1 MRGEATV
8 VFGLGNPGWR
18 YRRTRH
24 NVGFGVV
31 EEMARRHRAR
41 WRRLHPAGCGVWLA
55 RMQCAGRPVLL
66 VEPQTYM
73 NRSGLAVRALMAA
86 GANVA
91 GFDIDIDDLLV
102 VVDDVDLPLGRLR
115 VRRGGSD
122 GGHNGLRSIV
132 ETVATTEFAR
142 IRVGVGGSRDGDLT
156 DHVLGKF
163 GRSERL
169 LVRRVVIA
177 AADAVEMIVEQGL
190 GPAMNAF
197 NGMDLAA
204 SPAAGPARPVEE

>member
-1 MRGEATV
+1 VRRAVRGEATV

-24 NVGFGVV
+24 NIGFRVV
-31 EEMARRHRAR
+31 EEVAQRHAARFARSYRMAVRMARFER
-41 WRRLHPAGCGVWLA
+41 G
-55 RMQCAGRPVLL
+55 GRPVLL
-66 VEPQTYM
+66 VKPQTYM
-73 NRSGLAVRALMAA
+73 NRSGLAARAVT
-86 GANVA
+86 VA
-91 GFDIDIDDLLV
+91 FDIDIDDLLV

-132 ETVATTEFAR
+132 EALGSTEFAR
-142 IRVGVGGSRDGDLT
+142 VRVGVGGSRDGCLT

-163 GRSERL
+163 GRPERP
-169 LVRRVVIA
+169 LVRRVVAA
-177 AADAVEMIVEQGL
+177 AADAVAMILDEGL

-197 NGMDLAA
+197 NGMDLA
-204 SPAAGPARPVEE
+204 SPPPAGPPRPVEE